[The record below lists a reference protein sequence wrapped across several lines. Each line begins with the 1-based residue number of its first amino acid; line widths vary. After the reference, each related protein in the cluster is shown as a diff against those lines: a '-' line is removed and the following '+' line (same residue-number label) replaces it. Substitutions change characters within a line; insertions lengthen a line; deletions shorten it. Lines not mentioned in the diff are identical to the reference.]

1 MQFETCMFLIA
12 KQLKSSP
19 VPDKYGVGSDLL
31 KRSAESVLPGLLD
44 SEARDDNVQASL
56 ARSLDCFLEANELHE
71 IQLDCGES
79 SLDDSLEL
87 RGGAAEREEQLL
99 GCVTWFKLKRLNR
112 LCNGVVRGRAL
123 NGGLASSVEL
133 G

>member
-1 MQFETCMFLIA
+1 
-12 KQLKSSP
+12 